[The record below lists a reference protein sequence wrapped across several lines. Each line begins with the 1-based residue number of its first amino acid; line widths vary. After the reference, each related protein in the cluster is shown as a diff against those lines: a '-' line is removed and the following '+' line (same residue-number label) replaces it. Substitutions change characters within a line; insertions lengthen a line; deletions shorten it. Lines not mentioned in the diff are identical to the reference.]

1 MSRLLTVSESNFEEF
16 LRAHDL
22 PFERVAEAET
32 PRPDYLVTVGDV
44 RLIFEVKELTTDDNF
59 RCEEFAVSSRKVG
72 DHIRSKI
79 RQARRQVKFGANS
92 GIPSILLIYNALD
105 PLHIFGT
112 EQHDFIAAMYGEY
125 TLQLH
130 PETGQVIDNYQG
142 SNKSFTLETKTYF
155 SALGSLSASCD
166 GAMTVTLY
174 ENLFAALPVPYED
187 LSPYFQIVRF
197 DLDGG
202 RGAYP

>member
-16 LRAHDL
+16 LRAHGL

-44 RLIFEVKELTTDDNF
+44 RLIFEVKELTADDKF
-59 RCEEFAVSSRKVG
+59 RCEECAVSSRKVG
-72 DHIRSKI
+72 VHIRSKI
-79 RQARRQVKFGANS
+79 GQARRQVKFGADS
-92 GIPSILLIYNALD
+92 GIPSILLIYNAID

-112 EQHDFIAAMYGEY
+112 DQHDFIAAMYGDY

-130 PETGQVIDNYQG
+130 RETGQVIDNYHG
-142 SNKSFTLETKTYF
+142 RNKSFTRETKTYF
-155 SALGSLSASCD
+155 SALGNLSPSCD

-174 ENLFAALPVPYED
+174 ENLFAALPVPYDD
-187 LSPYFQIVRF
+187 LPAYFQRVRF
-197 DLDGG
+197 DLEGG
-202 RGAYP
+202 RRL